1 MPSVYKGC
9 DGLAQ
14 GGVVDGG
21 VSIKLCADL
30 SCADLSCWPL
40 EQGVGGRDRPSKQL
54 GLVLTSDESKNPAS
68 TNRLG
73 RIRKVTCA
81 THAMSRRRWC
91 QLAKRKKNSR
101 PAPSHPAPDTSPRAR
116 DHLGSVWETTE
127 VALAKTGLARA
138 ETLRAAAAACISL
151 DFELWAAR
159 RDWTVRNRLTPKT
172 GASAIFTVFFFK
184 KK

>member
-30 SCADLSCWPL
+30 SCADLSCWPFD
-40 EQGVGGRDRPSKQL
+40 QGVGGGDRPNKQL
-54 GLVLTSDESKNPAS
+54 GLVLTSDESENPAS

-73 RIRKVTCA
+73 RILKVTCA
-81 THAMSRRRWC
+81 TRAMSRRRWC

-101 PAPSHPAPDTSPRAR
+101 PLENPKELLNVNRI
-116 DHLGSVWETTE
+116 EF
-127 VALAKTGLARA
+127 
-138 ETLRAAAAACISL
+138 LRSL
-151 DFELWAAR
+151 EKEMCSF
-159 RDWTVRNRLTPKT
+159 V
-172 GASAIFTVFFFK
+172 
-184 KK
+184 